1 MFVLLDMEWIESRGG
16 HRSLTQLYAARVDE
30 KWNTI
35 RAFDALVCPR
45 DPRTAPWEHL
55 AFNGYAP
62 AEFCASD
69 SEKSCVQRFFR
80 WLQPDDV
87 ICCWHVETKNTL
99 KALYSRYLFG
109 TFSTT
114 VRCMNQK
121 VYAAIKAR
129 EIPARSLY
137 KICLLYTSD
146 AADE

>member
-1 MFVLLDMEWIESRGG
+1 MFVLLDMEWIEGRDG

-45 DPRTAPWEHL
+45 DSVTSPWEHL

-69 SEKSCVQRFFR
+69 SEKDCVQRFFR

-99 KALYSRYLFG
+99 KALYRRYLFG

-114 VRCMNQK
+114 VRGKQRNS
-121 VYAAIKAR
+121 AAEGCAVFSRPKDAR
-129 EIPARSLY
+129 RRFILS
-137 KICLLYTSD
+137 SD
-146 AADE
+146 

>member
-45 DPRTAPWEHL
+45 EPGTAPWEHL

-62 AEFCASD
+62 AEFCVSD

-99 KALYSRYLFG
+99 KVLYRRYLFG
-109 TFSTT
+109 TFSAT
-114 VRCMNQK
+114 VRYMNQK
-121 VYAAIKAR
+121 VYDAIKAR

-137 KICLLYTSD
+137 KI
-146 AADE
+146 A